1 MPKSP
6 YPGPFLRDNRLL
18 TDADQGALDLK
29 KRMVETLDVQLAQDH
44 HGKQHDY
51 WLLHNLSRHDLNRVR
66 KFIRSFEPRMGE
78 PE

>member
-1 MPKSP
+1 MPKGFHYMRSTAP
-6 YPGPFLRDNRLL
+6 LDE
-18 TDADQGALDLK
+18 AAKGALILK
-29 KRMVETLDVQLAQDH
+29 HRMVETIDAQLAQDH

-51 WLLHNLSRHDLNRVR
+51 WLLHSLSRHDLNRVR